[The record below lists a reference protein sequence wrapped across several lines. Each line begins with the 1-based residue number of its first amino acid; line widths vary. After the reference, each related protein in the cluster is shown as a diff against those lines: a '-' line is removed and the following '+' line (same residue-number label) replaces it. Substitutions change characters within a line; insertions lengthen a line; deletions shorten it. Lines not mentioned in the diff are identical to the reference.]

1 MTKFI
6 LIVWL
11 IFIHAIAILAV
22 LETDLAYR
30 IDRKLGLGL
39 ITSKELT
46 SFYTNMVGSQ
56 EQLDG
61 SVKTGSVIFLGDS
74 ITQGLNV
81 AAITHP
87 AINYGIGMDTT
98 YGLINRL
105 PKYQSLSRASH
116 IIVAIGI
123 NDLIR
128 THRNNDE
135 ILDNFSH
142 IFKLL
147 PVGIPVTV
155 QAILPVDERVTTQ
168 GFNLRVDQINQALA
182 LLAKSHGA
190 RFLDMSHLLINDQG
204 NLKTEYHV
212 GDGLHLS
219 TSAYQVWIDTL
230 KPYFKVDVSLR

>member
-1 MTKFI
+1 MIKFI
-6 LIVWL
+6 LIIWL
-11 IFIHAIAILAV
+11 ICIHGIAVLAV

-46 SFYTNMVGSQ
+46 SFYSNMVGSQ
-56 EQLDG
+56 QQLDG
-61 SVKTGSVIFLGDS
+61 SVVTGSVIFLGDS

-81 AAITHP
+81 AAIVHP

-98 YGLINRL
+98 YGLINRI
-105 PKYQSLSRASH
+105 PNYQSLSRASH
-116 IIVAIGI
+116 LVIAIGI

-128 THRNNDE
+128 THRDNDT
-135 ILDNFSH
+135 ILDNFRQ

-147 PVGIPVTV
+147 PTGVPVTV
-155 QAILPVDERVTTQ
+155 QAILPVDERVTTR
-168 GFNLRVDQINQALA
+168 GFNLRVDQINQRLA
-182 LLAKSHGA
+182 VLAQSHNV
-190 RFLDMSHLLINDQG
+190 RFIDISHSLINAQG

-219 TSAYQVWIDTL
+219 TRAYQVWIDAL
-230 KPYFKVDVSLR
+230 KPYF